1 MRNIHSL
8 IKTRD
13 PILCIYKKITTKQTN
28 KQKTNKRLKKLVSE
42 NTIVNI

>member
-13 PILCIYKKITTKQTN
+13 PILCIYKKTTTKQTN
-28 KQKTNKRLKKLVSE
+28 KQTKNETGQ
-42 NTIVNI
+42 